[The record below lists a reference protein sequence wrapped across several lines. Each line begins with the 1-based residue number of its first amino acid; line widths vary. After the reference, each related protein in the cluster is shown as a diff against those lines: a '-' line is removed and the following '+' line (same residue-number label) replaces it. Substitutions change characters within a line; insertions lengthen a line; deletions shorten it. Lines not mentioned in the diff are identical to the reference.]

1 MTSICLASSLFFLLL
16 RNTKPYP
23 DESKDDDTHEEED
36 IKTLGNSMIPED
48 NENNP
53 V

>member
-16 RNTKPYP
+16 RKTKPYP
-23 DESKDDDTHEEED
+23 DESKDDTHEEEE
-36 IKTLGNSMIPED
+36 ITTLGNSMIPED